1 MWATWL
7 GDEVIWQTSSGYYCA
22 FVYATYSY
30 RKRDISI
37 FENII
42 INKWGFMKIIYE
54 GHIYILYISMI
65 HQNFL
70 LDYLNYQS
78 YSLNSFSSSILTP
91 SSQIPTFSNCSPLQ
105 NHHPLQYFSKFTD
118 YTFNNIYNIK
128 EPLSIPIQPLPTQ
141 ILLLIDQLISY
152 ITPLSRQIISLQ

>member
-1 MWATWL
+1 
-7 GDEVIWQTSSGYYCA
+7 
-22 FVYATYSY
+22 
-30 RKRDISI
+30 
-37 FENII
+37 
-42 INKWGFMKIIYE
+42 MKIIYE